1 MNERNVK
8 MEMLKNSNHVRCVR
22 IAYEIRET
30 LTVNINELKEKLW
43 WVMRRE
49 EREDTIKSL
58 QAYEKVLT
66 QLDKDMLW

>member
-1 MNERNVK
+1 
-8 MEMLKNSNHVRCVR
+8 
-22 IAYEIRET
+22 
-30 LTVNINELKEKLW
+30 
-43 WVMRRE
+43 MRRE

>member
-22 IAYEIRET
+22 IAYEIRKT
-30 LTVNINELKEKLW
+30 LTDNINELKEKLW
-43 WVMRRE
+43 WVMKWE

-58 QAYEKVLT
+58 QAYERVLT